1 MEFSNLIFSKSQK
14 IVEIIIQAREICAEY
29 NFPNIMSKDS
39 ERDIRNNAGMHV
51 RTSDA
56 SPAARSRNYQT
67 NYPSSMRS
75 TPFKTE

>member
-1 MEFSNLIFSKSQK
+1 MRNIIFQ
-14 IVEIIIQAREICAEY
+14 ILCQRTA
-29 NFPNIMSKDS
+29 
-39 ERDIRNNAGMHV
+39 RDIRNNAGMRV

-56 SPAARSRNYQT
+56 LPAARSRNYQT